1 MTTDPAA
8 AVRAREQEWI
18 DVYLRAD
25 ADAFAA
31 LLADDFVYT
40 SERGVFDKAAY
51 VGNLRTGEIAM
62 RDFRVGE
69 RAVRVYGG
77 RPSRPA
83 SPRWTPRSGGGTSP
97 APSGSRACGCGTPE
111 APRGARS
118 RCTRP
123 RSRRSNAPHR
133 SAGRPPGAGAPART

>member
-77 RPSRPA
+77 TAVATGVATLDAAFRGRDISGAERFTRVWVRDA
-83 SPRWTPRSGGGTSP
+83 EGGGSAAWRAVALHASAVPTVEHA
-97 APSGSRACGCGTPE
+97 AP
-111 APRGARS
+111 
-118 RCTRP
+118 
-123 RSRRSNAPHR
+123 
-133 SAGRPPGAGAPART
+133 